1 MNKIFMTYEAQESPP
16 EAVVTEDKIILNS
29 SLGGIEKKYDIKGR
43 LTSLIIPRGRAAE
56 IAFKLLFDLPEDYK
70 ASTLQFELVG
80 PNNKSIFKKITTG
93 EESINE
99 ARECI
104 IKLDPVDTAELKQES
119 YKIELTY
126 LDQNGNIFKIFQE
139 NCPVLTIK

>member
-1 MNKIFMTYEAQESPP
+1 MTYEAQESPP
-16 EAVVTEDKIILNS
+16 EVVATEDKIILNS

-43 LTSLIIPRGRAAE
+43 LTSLIIPRGRTAE

-70 ASTLQFELVG
+70 ASTLQFELIG
-80 PNNKSIFKKITTG
+80 PNNKPIFNKITTG

-99 ARECI
+99 VQECI
-104 IKLDPVDTAELKQES
+104 IRLDPTDTAELKQES